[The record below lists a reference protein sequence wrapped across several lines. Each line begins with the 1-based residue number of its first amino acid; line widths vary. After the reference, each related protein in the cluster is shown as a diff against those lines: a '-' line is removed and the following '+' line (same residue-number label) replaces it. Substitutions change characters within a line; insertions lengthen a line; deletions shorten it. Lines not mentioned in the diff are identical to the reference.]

1 VTWFTVNLVLV
12 HLEMVLVSVQDR
24 CTDCAKR
31 TIGSGII
38 LDEMME
44 LLGDEAMWMLVSVR
58 LEIVLMLTQHRC
70 TVCAECTICSK
81 IFLHA
86 SDGTPC
92 RILFWS
98 I

>member
-1 VTWFTVNLVLV
+1 MVNLVLV

-38 LDEMME
+38 LDETME
-44 LLGDEAMWMLVSVR
+44 LLRDEAHVMLVSVR
-58 LEIVLMLTQHRC
+58 LEIMLMLTQDGC
-70 TVCAECTICSK
+70 TVYAECTIDSK
-81 IFLHA
+81 IILHA

-98 I
+98 V